1 MGTDAIRGRKKRG
14 GSGVRL
20 STAAQM
26 KEMDRRAIEERGIPS
41 PVLMERAARHVA
53 EEAVRFLERENGS
66 CGRRPYRAAVFC
78 GPGNNG
84 GDGVAAAR
92 FLAERGLEMRAFLV
106 GSRERMTADTRLM
119 EERLAQAGLALEDWQ
134 TEEQKDWCVRA
145 DLILDALL
153 GVGLRGEVRPGVKE
167 TILWLD
173 SLDKPVLAVDIA
185 SGIHSDTGEVMGA
198 ALHAAVTVTFT
209 LPKFG
214 HLEGQGGYYTGE
226 LKTADIGIPEDVVE
240 QVLAE
245 KDDEGKAPVFEACDG
260 ACAGR
265 LLPRRRPDG
274 HKGTFGRV
282 SITGGSIGLTGA
294 PVLASRGA
302 ARCGSGLIFLGVP
315 ESIYPVTAASCL
327 EVMPSPLSDQNGRI
341 SSRAFFQILE
351 RLNSCDAGLIGP
363 GLGRSQELSLLVCK
377 LLEQTAVPLVLD
389 ADGLYAVKDRKEL
402 LRQRQ
407 EKGLVTILTPHEG
420 EFAYLGGDLSLGR
433 RRAALRFAERY
444 GCILALKGP
453 ATVTASPDGRVYIN
467 TTGNNGMA
475 KGGSGD
481 VLAGMVLSF
490 LGQGMEP
497 VEAAALAVYLHGLAG
512 DLCRD
517 RLGEYGMLPG
527 DLAEE
532 IPAAIL
538 RLQGKTGRRNRTIPQ
553 ERISQERIPQE

>member
-1 MGTDAIRGRKKRG
+1 M
-14 GSGVRL
+14 RL

-84 GDGVAAAR
+84 GDGAAAAR
-92 FLAERGLEMRAFLV
+92 FLAERGLETRAFLV
-106 GSRERMTADTRLM
+106 GSREKMTADTRLM

-134 TEEQKDWCVRA
+134 TEEQKDWCACA

-407 EKGLVTILTPHEG
+407 EKGFVTILTPHEG

>member
-1 MGTDAIRGRKKRG
+1 M
-14 GSGVRL
+14 RL

-84 GDGVAAAR
+84 GDGAAAAR
-92 FLAERGLEMRAFLV
+92 FLAERGLETRAFLV
-106 GSRERMTADTRLM
+106 GSREKMTADTRLM

-134 TEEQKDWCVRA
+134 TEEQKDWCACA

-363 GLGRSQELSLLVCK
+363 GLGRSQELALLVCK

>member
-1 MGTDAIRGRKKRG
+1 M
-14 GSGVRL
+14 RL

-84 GDGVAAAR
+84 GDGAAAAR
-92 FLAERGLEMRAFLV
+92 FLAERGLETRAFLV
-106 GSRERMTADTRLM
+106 GSREKMTADTRLM

-134 TEEQKDWCVRA
+134 TEEQKDWCACA

-538 RLQGKTGRRNRTIPQ
+538 RLQGKTSRRNRTIPQ

>member
-1 MGTDAIRGRKKRG
+1 M
-14 GSGVRL
+14 RL

-84 GDGVAAAR
+84 GDGAAAAR
-92 FLAERGLEMRAFLV
+92 FLAERGLETRAFLV
-106 GSRERMTADTRLM
+106 GSREKMTADTRLM

-134 TEEQKDWCVRA
+134 TEEQKDWCACA

-245 KDDEGKAPVFEACDG
+245 NDDEGKAPVFEACDG

-282 SITGGSIGLTGA
+282 SITGGSIGFTGA
-294 PVLASRGA
+294 PVLATRGA

>member
-1 MGTDAIRGRKKRG
+1 M
-14 GSGVRL
+14 RL

-53 EEAVRFLERENGS
+53 EEAVRFLERENRS

-84 GDGVAAAR
+84 GDGAAAAR
-92 FLAERGLEMRAFLV
+92 FLAERGLETRAFLV

-134 TEEQKDWCVRA
+134 TEEQKDWCACA

>member
-1 MGTDAIRGRKKRG
+1 M
-14 GSGVRL
+14 RL

-53 EEAVRFLERENGS
+53 EEAVRFLEKENRS

-84 GDGVAAAR
+84 GDGAAAAR
-92 FLAERGLEMRAFLV
+92 FLAERGLETRAFLV
-106 GSRERMTADTRLM
+106 GSREKMTADTRLM

-134 TEEQKDWCVRA
+134 TEEQKDWCACA

-282 SITGGSIGLTGA
+282 SITGGSVGLTGA

-538 RLQGKTGRRNRTIPQ
+538 GLQGKTGRRNWTIPQ

>member
-1 MGTDAIRGRKKRG
+1 M
-14 GSGVRL
+14 RL

-84 GDGVAAAR
+84 GDGAAAAR
-92 FLAERGLEMRAFLV
+92 FLAERGLETRAFLV
-106 GSRERMTADTRLM
+106 GSREKMTADTRLM

-134 TEEQKDWCVRA
+134 TEEQKDWCACA

-302 ARCGSGLIFLGVP
+302 ARCGSGLIILGVP

-538 RLQGKTGRRNRTIPQ
+538 RLQGKTSRRNRTIPQ

>member
-1 MGTDAIRGRKKRG
+1 M
-14 GSGVRL
+14 RL

-84 GDGVAAAR
+84 GDGAAAAR

-134 TEEQKDWCVRA
+134 TEEQKAWCACA

-226 LKTADIGIPEDVVE
+226 LRTADIGIPEEIVE

-282 SITGGSIGLTGA
+282 SITGGSVGFTGA

-377 LLEQTAVPLVLD
+377 LLEQTAAPLVLD

-402 LRQRQ
+402 LRQRY

-420 EFAYLGGDLSLGR
+420 EFAYLGGELSLGR

>member
-1 MGTDAIRGRKKRG
+1 M
-14 GSGVRL
+14 RL

-84 GDGVAAAR
+84 GDGAAAAR
-92 FLAERGLEMRAFLV
+92 FLAERGLETRAFLV
-106 GSRERMTADTRLM
+106 GSREKMTADTRLM

-134 TEEQKDWCVRA
+134 TEEQKDWCACA

-265 LLPRRRPDG
+265 LLPWRRPDG

>member
-1 MGTDAIRGRKKRG
+1 M
-14 GSGVRL
+14 RL

-53 EEAVRFLERENGS
+53 EEAVRYLEKENCS
-66 CGRRPYRAAVFC
+66 CVRRPYRAAVFC

-84 GDGVAAAR
+84 GDGAAAAR
-92 FLAERGLEMRAFLV
+92 FLAERGLEVRAFLV
-106 GSRERMTADTRLM
+106 GSRERMTADMRLM
-119 EERLAQAGLALEDWQ
+119 EERLAQAELALEDWQ
-134 TEEQKDWCVRA
+134 TEEQKDWCACA

-153 GVGLRGEVRPGVKE
+153 GVGLKGGVRPGVKE

-185 SGIHSDTGEVMGA
+185 SGIHSDTGEAMGA

-226 LKTADIGIPEDVVE
+226 LKTADIGIPEDIVE
-240 QVLAE
+240 RVLAE
-245 KDDEGKAPVFEACDG
+245 KDDEGNAAVFEACDG
-260 ACAGR
+260 ACAER

-282 SITGGSIGLTGA
+282 SITGGSVGLTGA

-302 ARCGSGLIFLGVP
+302 ARCGSGLVFLGVP
-315 ESIYPVTAASCL
+315 ERIYPVTAASCL
-327 EVMPSPLSDQNGRI
+327 EVMPSPLPDQNGRI
-341 SSRAFFQILE
+341 SLGAFFQILE

-377 LLEQTAVPLVLD
+377 LLEQTATPLVLD

-420 EFAYLGGDLSLGR
+420 EFAYLGGDLSPGR
-433 RRAALRFAERY
+433 RRAALRFAEKY
-444 GCILALKGP
+444 GCILVLKGP
-453 ATVTASPDGRVYIN
+453 ATVTASPDGRAYIN

-497 VEAAALAVYLHGLAG
+497 VEAAALAVYVHGLAG

-538 RLQGKTGRRNRTIPQ
+538 RLQGKAGCRYRTISQ
-553 ERISQERIPQE
+553 GRISQGRGI

>member
-1 MGTDAIRGRKKRG
+1 M
-14 GSGVRL
+14 RL

-134 TEEQKDWCVRA
+134 TEEQKAWCACA

-538 RLQGKTGRRNRTIPQ
+538 RLQGKTSRRNRTIPQ

>member
-1 MGTDAIRGRKKRG
+1 M
-14 GSGVRL
+14 RL

-26 KEMDRRAIEERGIPS
+26 KEMDRRVIEERGIPS

-84 GDGVAAAR
+84 GDGAAAAR
-92 FLAERGLEMRAFLV
+92 FLAERGLETRAFLV

-134 TEEQKDWCVRA
+134 TEEQKDWCACA

-402 LRQRQ
+402 LRQRY

>member
-1 MGTDAIRGRKKRG
+1 M
-14 GSGVRL
+14 RL

-26 KEMDRRAIEERGIPS
+26 KEMDRRAIEEKGIPS

-84 GDGVAAAR
+84 GDGAAAAR
-92 FLAERGLEMRAFLV
+92 FLAERGLETRAFLV
-106 GSRERMTADTRLM
+106 GSREKMTADTRLM

-134 TEEQKDWCVRA
+134 TEEQKDWCVCA

-538 RLQGKTGRRNRTIPQ
+538 RLQGKTSRRNRTIPQ

>member
-1 MGTDAIRGRKKRG
+1 M
-14 GSGVRL
+14 RL

-84 GDGVAAAR
+84 GDGAAAAR
-92 FLAERGLEMRAFLV
+92 FLAERGLETRAFLV
-106 GSRERMTADTRLM
+106 GSREKMTADTRLM
-119 EERLAQAGLALEDWQ
+119 VERLAQAGLALEDWQ
-134 TEEQKDWCVRA
+134 TEEQKDWCACA

>member
-1 MGTDAIRGRKKRG
+1 M
-14 GSGVRL
+14 RL

-41 PVLMERAARHVA
+41 PVLMERAARHGA

-92 FLAERGLEMRAFLV
+92 FLAERGLETRAFLV

-134 TEEQKDWCVRA
+134 TEEQKDWCACA

>member
-1 MGTDAIRGRKKRG
+1 M
-14 GSGVRL
+14 RL

-84 GDGVAAAR
+84 GDGAAAAR
-92 FLAERGLEMRAFLV
+92 FLAERGLETRAFLV
-106 GSRERMTADTRLM
+106 GSREKMTADTRLM

-153 GVGLRGEVRPGVKE
+153 GVGLKGGVRPGVKE

>member
-1 MGTDAIRGRKKRG
+1 M
-14 GSGVRL
+14 RL

-53 EEAVRFLERENGS
+53 EEAVRFLERENRS
-66 CGRRPYRAAVFC
+66 CGRRHYRAAVFC

-84 GDGVAAAR
+84 GDGAAAAR
-92 FLAERGLEMRAFLV
+92 FLAERGLETRAFLV
-106 GSRERMTADTRLM
+106 GSREKMTADTRLM

-134 TEEQKDWCVRA
+134 TEEQKDWCACA

>member
-1 MGTDAIRGRKKRG
+1 M
-14 GSGVRL
+14 RL

-53 EEAVRFLERENGS
+53 EEAVRFLERENRS

-84 GDGVAAAR
+84 GDGAAAAR
-92 FLAERGLEMRAFLV
+92 FLAERGLETRAFLV
-106 GSRERMTADTRLM
+106 GSREKMTADTRLM

-134 TEEQKDWCVRA
+134 TEEQKDWCACA

-433 RRAALRFAERY
+433 RRAALRFVERY

-538 RLQGKTGRRNRTIPQ
+538 RLQGKTSRRNRTIPQ

>member
-26 KEMDRRAIEERGIPS
+26 KEMDRRAIEEKGIPS

-53 EEAVRFLERENGS
+53 EEAVRFLEKENRS

-84 GDGVAAAR
+84 GDGAAAAR
-92 FLAERGLEMRAFLV
+92 FLAERGLETRAFLV

-134 TEEQKDWCVRA
+134 TEEQKDWCACA

-153 GVGLRGEVRPGVKE
+153 GVGLRGEARPGVKE

>member
-1 MGTDAIRGRKKRG
+1 M
-14 GSGVRL
+14 RL

-53 EEAVRFLERENGS
+53 EEAVRFLERENRS

-84 GDGVAAAR
+84 GDGAAAAR
-92 FLAERGLEMRAFLV
+92 FLAERGLETRAFLV
-106 GSRERMTADTRLM
+106 GSREKMTADTRLM

-134 TEEQKDWCVRA
+134 TEEQKDWCVCA

>member
-1 MGTDAIRGRKKRG
+1 M
-14 GSGVRL
+14 RL

-84 GDGVAAAR
+84 GDGAAAAR
-92 FLAERGLEMRAFLV
+92 FLAERGLETRAFLV
-106 GSRERMTADTRLM
+106 GSREKMTADTRLM

-134 TEEQKDWCVRA
+134 TEEQKDWCACA

-245 KDDEGKAPVFEACDG
+245 NDDEGKAPVFEACDG
-260 ACAGR
+260 ACAGK

>member
-1 MGTDAIRGRKKRG
+1 M
-14 GSGVRL
+14 RL

-84 GDGVAAAR
+84 GDGAAAAR

-134 TEEQKDWCVRA
+134 TEEQKAWCACA

>member
-1 MGTDAIRGRKKRG
+1 M
-14 GSGVRL
+14 RL

-53 EEAVRFLERENGS
+53 EEAVRFLEKENRS

-84 GDGVAAAR
+84 GDGAAAAR
-92 FLAERGLEMRAFLV
+92 FLAERGLETRAFLV
-106 GSRERMTADTRLM
+106 GSREKMTADTRLM

-153 GVGLRGEVRPGVKE
+153 GVGLKGGVRPGVKE

>member
-1 MGTDAIRGRKKRG
+1 M
-14 GSGVRL
+14 RL

-106 GSRERMTADTRLM
+106 GSREKMTADTRLM

-134 TEEQKDWCVRA
+134 TEEQKDWCACA

>member
-1 MGTDAIRGRKKRG
+1 M
-14 GSGVRL
+14 RL

-26 KEMDRRAIEERGIPS
+26 KEMDRRGIEERGIPS

-53 EEAVRFLERENGS
+53 EEAVRFLERGNGS

-84 GDGVAAAR
+84 GDGAAAAR
-92 FLAERGLEMRAFLV
+92 FLAERGLETRAFLV
-106 GSRERMTADTRLM
+106 GSREKMTADTRLM

-153 GVGLRGEVRPGVKE
+153 GVGLKGGVRPGVKE

>member
-1 MGTDAIRGRKKRG
+1 M
-14 GSGVRL
+14 RL

-84 GDGVAAAR
+84 GDGAAAAR
-92 FLAERGLEMRAFLV
+92 FLAERGLETRAFLV

-134 TEEQKDWCVRA
+134 TEEQKDWCACA

>member
-1 MGTDAIRGRKKRG
+1 M
-14 GSGVRL
+14 RL

-84 GDGVAAAR
+84 GDGAAAAR

-134 TEEQKDWCVRA
+134 TEEQKAWCACA

-282 SITGGSIGLTGA
+282 SITGGSIGFTGA
-294 PVLASRGA
+294 PVLATRGA

-553 ERISQERIPQE
+553 ERISQE

>member
-1 MGTDAIRGRKKRG
+1 M
-14 GSGVRL
+14 RL

-26 KEMDRRAIEERGIPS
+26 KEMDRRGIEEKGIPS

-84 GDGVAAAR
+84 GDGAAAAR
-92 FLAERGLEMRAFLV
+92 FLAERGLETRAFLV
-106 GSRERMTADTRLM
+106 GSREKMTADTRLM

-134 TEEQKDWCVRA
+134 TEEQKDWCACA

-538 RLQGKTGRRNRTIPQ
+538 RLQGKTSRRNRTIPQ

>member
-1 MGTDAIRGRKKRG
+1 M
-14 GSGVRL
+14 RL

-84 GDGVAAAR
+84 GDGAAAAR
-92 FLAERGLEMRAFLV
+92 FLAERGLETRAFLV
-106 GSRERMTADTRLM
+106 GSREKMTADTRLM

-134 TEEQKDWCVRA
+134 TEEQKDWCACA

-153 GVGLRGEVRPGVKE
+153 GVGLRGEARPGVKE

-538 RLQGKTGRRNRTIPQ
+538 RLQGKTSRRNRTIPQ

>member
-1 MGTDAIRGRKKRG
+1 M
-14 GSGVRL
+14 RL

-26 KEMDRRAIEERGIPS
+26 KEMDRRVIEERGIPS

-53 EEAVRFLERENGS
+53 EEAVRFLEKENRS

-84 GDGVAAAR
+84 GDGAAAAR
-92 FLAERGLEMRAFLV
+92 FLAERGLETRAFLV

-134 TEEQKDWCVRA
+134 TEEQKDWCACA

-538 RLQGKTGRRNRTIPQ
+538 GLQGKTGRRNRTIPQ

>member
-1 MGTDAIRGRKKRG
+1 M
-14 GSGVRL
+14 RL

-26 KEMDRRAIEERGIPS
+26 KEMDRRAIEEKGIPS

-66 CGRRPYRAAVFC
+66 CGRRPYQAAVFC

-84 GDGVAAAR
+84 GDGAAAAR
-92 FLAERGLEMRAFLV
+92 FLAERGLETRAFLV
-106 GSRERMTADTRLM
+106 ESREKMTADTRLM

-153 GVGLRGEVRPGVKE
+153 GVGLKGGVRPGVKE

-245 KDDEGKAPVFEACDG
+245 NDDEGKAPVFEACDG
-260 ACAGR
+260 ACAGK

-553 ERISQERIPQE
+553 ERISQERIP

>member
-1 MGTDAIRGRKKRG
+1 M
-14 GSGVRL
+14 RL

-26 KEMDRRAIEERGIPS
+26 KEMDRRVIEERGIPS

-53 EEAVRFLERENGS
+53 EEAVRFLEKENRS

-84 GDGVAAAR
+84 GDGAAAAR
-92 FLAERGLEMRAFLV
+92 FLAERGLETRAFLV

-134 TEEQKDWCVRA
+134 TEEQKDWCACA

-402 LRQRQ
+402 LRQRY

>member
-1 MGTDAIRGRKKRG
+1 M
-14 GSGVRL
+14 RL

-26 KEMDRRAIEERGIPS
+26 KEMDRRVIEERGIPS

-53 EEAVRFLERENGS
+53 EEAVRFLEKENRS

-84 GDGVAAAR
+84 GDGAAAAR
-92 FLAERGLEMRAFLV
+92 FLAERGLETRAFLV
-106 GSRERMTADTRLM
+106 GSREKMTADTRLM

-153 GVGLRGEVRPGVKE
+153 GVGLKGGVRPGVKE

-402 LRQRQ
+402 LRQRY

>member
-1 MGTDAIRGRKKRG
+1 M
-14 GSGVRL
+14 RL

-84 GDGVAAAR
+84 GDGAAAAR
-92 FLAERGLEMRAFLV
+92 FLAERGLETRAFLV
-106 GSRERMTADTRLM
+106 GSREKMTADTRLM
-119 EERLAQAGLALEDWQ
+119 VERLAQAGLALEDWQ
-134 TEEQKDWCVRA
+134 TEEQKDWCVCA

>member
-1 MGTDAIRGRKKRG
+1 M
-14 GSGVRL
+14 RL

-134 TEEQKDWCVRA
+134 TEEQKAWCACA

-226 LKTADIGIPEDVVE
+226 LRTADIGIPEEIVE

-282 SITGGSIGLTGA
+282 SITGGSVGFTGA

-538 RLQGKTGRRNRTIPQ
+538 RLQGKTSRRNRTIPQ